1 MTKHTKKGGSHNK
14 QNLKANRAIKQAEAP
29 TDKTATISIKAS

>member
-14 QNLKANRAIKQAEAP
+14 QIQSKVRKTKRAEAP
-29 TDKTATISIKAS
+29 TDKTDIIKTA